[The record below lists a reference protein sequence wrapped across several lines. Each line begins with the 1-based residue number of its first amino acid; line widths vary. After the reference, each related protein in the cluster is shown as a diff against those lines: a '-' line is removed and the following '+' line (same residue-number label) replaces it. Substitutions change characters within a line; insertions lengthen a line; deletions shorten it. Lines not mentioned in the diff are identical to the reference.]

1 MKYNEDKKWVDWNP
15 VTMMRSAVLALM
27 VCLFICLLFAGCSP
41 RVVETVVVRTDTL
54 IQTQVKNDSVVM
66 RDSVYVHEWMA
77 GDTVFVEHW
86 HRIVR
91 EAANTGVKER
101 LRTVHDTVFVDK
113 ADTIASDAG
122 RKAAA
127 KVAAAGYK
135 KDDGGG
141 GAKTVVMLV
150 VLLLATG
157 TLIYK
162 LRKP

>member
-1 MKYNEDKKWVDWNP
+1 MDRTKKALGALMAV
-15 VTMMRSAVLALM
+15 VLAMALWGCRTTRYVPVDRVRTENHVKTM
-27 VCLFICLLFAGCSP
+27 VVADTV
-41 RVVETVVVRTDTL
+41 RDTVVMLRNVVRH
-54 IQTQVKNDSVVM
+54 DSMAV
-66 RDSVYVHEWMA
+66 RMA

-91 EAANTGVKER
+91 ETANAGVKER

-127 KVAAAGYK
+127 KIAAAGYK

>member
-1 MKYNEDKKWVDWNP
+1 MDRSKK
-15 VTMMRSAVLALM
+15 ALGALM
-27 VCLFICLLFAGCSP
+27 AVVLTMALWGCRTTKYVP
-41 RVVETVVVRTDTL
+41 VDRVRTENHVKTMVVADTVRDTVVMLRNVVRH
-54 IQTQVKNDSVVM
+54 DSMAV
-66 RDSVYVHEWMA
+66 RMA

-86 HRIVR
+86 HRIVS
-91 EAANTGVKER
+91 ETANAGVKER

-157 TLIYK
+157 MLIYK

>member
-1 MKYNEDKKWVDWNP
+1 MDGMKKMICALVAMVLLMALWGCRTTKYVPVDRVRTENH
-15 VTMMRSAVLALM
+15 VKTM
-27 VCLFICLLFAGCSP
+27 
-41 RVVETVVVRTDTL
+41 VVADTVRDTVVMLRNVVRH
-54 IQTQVKNDSVVM
+54 DSMAV
-66 RDSVYVHEWMA
+66 RMA

-91 EAANTGVKER
+91 ETANAGVKER

-127 KVAAAGYK
+127 KIAAAGYK

>member
-1 MKYNEDKKWVDWNP
+1 MDRTKK
-15 VTMMRSAVLALM
+15 ALGALM
-27 VCLFICLLFAGCSP
+27 AMVLVMALWGCRTTKYVP
-41 RVVETVVVRTDTL
+41 VDRVRTENHVKTMVVADTVRDTVVMLRNVVRH
-54 IQTQVKNDSVVM
+54 DSMAV
-66 RDSVYVHEWMA
+66 RMA

-91 EAANTGVKER
+91 ETANAGVKER

-122 RKAAA
+122 RKAAV

-141 GAKTVVMLV
+141 GTKTVVMLV

>member
-1 MKYNEDKKWVDWNP
+1 MDGMKKMICALVAMGLLMALWGCRTTKYVPVDRVRTENH
-15 VTMMRSAVLALM
+15 VKTM
-27 VCLFICLLFAGCSP
+27 
-41 RVVETVVVRTDTL
+41 VVADTVRDTVVMLRNVVRH
-54 IQTQVKNDSVVM
+54 DSMAV
-66 RDSVYVHEWMA
+66 RMA

-86 HRIVR
+86 HRIVK
-91 EAANTGVKER
+91 EAANAGVKER

>member
-1 MKYNEDKKWVDWNP
+1 MKKMICALVAMVLLMALWGCRTTKYVPVDRVRTENH
-15 VTMMRSAVLALM
+15 VKTM
-27 VCLFICLLFAGCSP
+27 
-41 RVVETVVVRTDTL
+41 VVADTVRDTVVMLRNVVRH
-54 IQTQVKNDSVVM
+54 DSMAV
-66 RDSVYVHEWMA
+66 RMA

-91 EAANTGVKER
+91 ETANAGVKER

-127 KVAAAGYK
+127 KIAAAGYK

>member
-1 MKYNEDKKWVDWNP
+1 MDRTKKALGALMAV
-15 VTMMRSAVLALM
+15 VLAMALWGCRTTKYVPVDRVRTENHVKTM
-27 VCLFICLLFAGCSP
+27 VVADTV
-41 RVVETVVVRTDTL
+41 RDTVVMLRNVVRH
-54 IQTQVKNDSVVM
+54 DSMAV
-66 RDSVYVHEWMA
+66 RMA

-86 HRIVR
+86 HRVVR
-91 EAANTGVKER
+91 ETANAGVKER

>member
-1 MKYNEDKKWVDWNP
+1 MDRTKKALGVLMAMVLVMALWGCRTTKYVPVDRVRTENH
-15 VTMMRSAVLALM
+15 VKAM
-27 VCLFICLLFAGCSP
+27 VVADTV
-41 RVVETVVVRTDTL
+41 RDTVVMLRNVVRH
-54 IQTQVKNDSVVM
+54 DS
-66 RDSVYVHEWMA
+66 MA
-77 GDTVFVEHW
+77 VRMSGDTVFVEHW

-91 EAANTGVKER
+91 ETANAGVKER

>member
-1 MKYNEDKKWVDWNP
+1 MDGMKK
-15 VTMMRSAVLALM
+15 ALGALM
-27 VCLFICLLFAGCSP
+27 AMVPIMALWGCRTTKYVP
-41 RVVETVVVRTDTL
+41 VDRVRTENHVKTMVVADTVRDTVVMLRNVVRH
-54 IQTQVKNDSVVM
+54 DSMAV
-66 RDSVYVHEWMA
+66 RMA

-86 HRIVR
+86 HRIVK
-91 EAANTGVKER
+91 EAANAGVKER

>member
-1 MKYNEDKKWVDWNP
+1 MDRTKK
-15 VTMMRSAVLALM
+15 ALGALM
-27 VCLFICLLFAGCSP
+27 AMVLTMALWGCRTTKYVP
-41 RVVETVVVRTDTL
+41 VDRVRTENHVKTMVVADTVRDTVVMFRNVVRH
-54 IQTQVKNDSVVM
+54 DSMAV
-66 RDSVYVHEWMA
+66 RMA

-91 EAANTGVKER
+91 ETANAGVKER

>member
-1 MKYNEDKKWVDWNP
+1 MDRTKK
-15 VTMMRSAVLALM
+15 ALGALM
-27 VCLFICLLFAGCSP
+27 VMVLVMALWSCRTTKYVP
-41 RVVETVVVRTDTL
+41 VDRVRTENHVKTMVVADTVRDTVVMLR
-54 IQTQVKNDSVVM
+54 SVV
-66 RDSVYVHEWMA
+66 RHDSMAVRMA

-86 HRIVR
+86 HRIVK
-91 EAANTGVKER
+91 EAANAGVKER

>member
-1 MKYNEDKKWVDWNP
+1 MVRTKKALGVLMAVVLVMALWGCRTTKYVPVDRVRTENH
-15 VTMMRSAVLALM
+15 VKTM
-27 VCLFICLLFAGCSP
+27 
-41 RVVETVVVRTDTL
+41 VVADTVRDTVVMLRNVVRH
-54 IQTQVKNDSVVM
+54 DSMAV
-66 RDSVYVHEWMA
+66 RMA

-91 EAANTGVKER
+91 ETANAGVKER

>member
-1 MKYNEDKKWVDWNP
+1 MVRTKKALGVLMAVVLVMALWGCRTTKYVPVDRVRTENH
-15 VTMMRSAVLALM
+15 VKTM
-27 VCLFICLLFAGCSP
+27 
-41 RVVETVVVRTDTL
+41 VVADTVRDTVVMLRNVVRH
-54 IQTQVKNDSVVM
+54 DSMAV
-66 RDSVYVHEWMA
+66 RMA

-91 EAANTGVKER
+91 EAANAGVKER

>member
-1 MKYNEDKKWVDWNP
+1 MDGMKKMICALVAMVLLMALWGCRTTKYVPVDRVRTENR
-15 VTMMRSAVLALM
+15 VKAM
-27 VCLFICLLFAGCSP
+27 VVADTV
-41 RVVETVVVRTDTL
+41 RDTVVMLRNVVRH
-54 IQTQVKNDSVVM
+54 DSMAV
-66 RDSVYVHEWMA
+66 RMA

-91 EAANTGVKER
+91 ETANAGVKER
-101 LRTVHDTVFVDK
+101 LRTVHDTVYVDK

>member
-1 MKYNEDKKWVDWNP
+1 MKK
-15 VTMMRSAVLALM
+15 ALGALM
-27 VCLFICLLFAGCSP
+27 AMVLIMALWGCRTTKYVP
-41 RVVETVVVRTDTL
+41 VDRVRTENHVKTMVVADTVRDTVVMLRNVVRH
-54 IQTQVKNDSVVM
+54 DSMAV
-66 RDSVYVHEWMA
+66 RMA

-91 EAANTGVKER
+91 ETANAGVKER

-122 RKAAA
+122 RKA
-127 KVAAAGYK
+127 AAAGYK

>member
-1 MKYNEDKKWVDWNP
+1 MDRMKK
-15 VTMMRSAVLALM
+15 ALGALM
-27 VCLFICLLFAGCSP
+27 VVVLTMALWGCRTTKYVP
-41 RVVETVVVRTDTL
+41 VDRVRAENHVKTMVVADTVRDTVVMLRNVVRH
-54 IQTQVKNDSVVM
+54 DSMAV
-66 RDSVYVHEWMA
+66 RMA

-91 EAANTGVKER
+91 ETANAGVKER

>member
-1 MKYNEDKKWVDWNP
+1 MDGMKKMICALVAMVLLMALWGCRTTKYVPVDRFRTENH
-15 VTMMRSAVLALM
+15 VKTM
-27 VCLFICLLFAGCSP
+27 
-41 RVVETVVVRTDTL
+41 VVADTVRDTVVMLRNIVRH
-54 IQTQVKNDSVVM
+54 DSMAV
-66 RDSVYVHEWMA
+66 RMA

-91 EAANTGVKER
+91 ETANAGVKER

-135 KDDGGG
+135 KDDGG
-141 GAKTVVMLV
+141 AKTVVMLV

>member
-1 MKYNEDKKWVDWNP
+1 MDRTKKALGVLMAMVLTMALWGCRTTKYVPVDRVRTENH
-15 VTMMRSAVLALM
+15 VKTM
-27 VCLFICLLFAGCSP
+27 
-41 RVVETVVVRTDTL
+41 VVADTVRDTVVMLRNVVRH
-54 IQTQVKNDSVVM
+54 DSMAV
-66 RDSVYVHEWMA
+66 RMA

-91 EAANTGVKER
+91 ETANAGVKER

-113 ADTIASDAG
+113 ADTIASYAG

-127 KVAAAGYK
+127 KVAAAGYE

>member
-1 MKYNEDKKWVDWNP
+1 MDRMKKALGVLMAMALTMALWGCRTTKYVPVDRVRTENH
-15 VTMMRSAVLALM
+15 VKTM
-27 VCLFICLLFAGCSP
+27 
-41 RVVETVVVRTDTL
+41 VVADTVRDTVVMLRNDVRH
-54 IQTQVKNDSVVM
+54 DSMAV
-66 RDSVYVHEWMA
+66 RMA

-91 EAANTGVKER
+91 ETANAGVKER

-127 KVAAAGYK
+127 EVAAAGYK

>member
-1 MKYNEDKKWVDWNP
+1 MKQKSVGLLWGIVACISIGMLFGCKTTRYVP
-15 VTMMRSAVLALM
+15 VES
-27 VCLFICLLFAGCSP
+27 
-41 RVVETVVVRTDTL
+41 VRTEYKDRIVAVHDT
-54 IQTQVKNDSVVM
+54 V
-66 RDSVYVHEWMA
+66 RDSVQTHNYTFQKDSMA
-77 GDTVFVEHW
+77 MAMSGDTVKIEHW

-91 EAANTGVKER
+91 ETANAGVKER

>member
-1 MKYNEDKKWVDWNP
+1 MDGMKKMICALVAMVLLMALWGCRTTKYVPVDRVRTENH
-15 VTMMRSAVLALM
+15 VKTM
-27 VCLFICLLFAGCSP
+27 
-41 RVVETVVVRTDTL
+41 VVADTVRDTVVMLRNVVRH
-54 IQTQVKNDSVVM
+54 DSMAV
-66 RDSVYVHEWMA
+66 RMA

-91 EAANTGVKER
+91 ETANAGVKER

>member
-1 MKYNEDKKWVDWNP
+1 MDGMKKMICALVAMVLLMALWGCRTTKYVPVDRVRTENH
-15 VTMMRSAVLALM
+15 VKTM
-27 VCLFICLLFAGCSP
+27 
-41 RVVETVVVRTDTL
+41 VVADTVRDTVVMLRNVVRH
-54 IQTQVKNDSVVM
+54 DSMAV
-66 RDSVYVHEWMA
+66 RMA

-86 HRIVR
+86 HRIVK
-91 EAANTGVKER
+91 EAANAGVKER

>member
-1 MKYNEDKKWVDWNP
+1 MDGMKK
-15 VTMMRSAVLALM
+15 ALGALM
-27 VCLFICLLFAGCSP
+27 AMVLIMALWGCRTTKYVP
-41 RVVETVVVRTDTL
+41 VDRVRTENHVKTMVVADTVRDTVVMLRNVVRH
-54 IQTQVKNDSVVM
+54 DSMAV
-66 RDSVYVHEWMA
+66 RMA

-91 EAANTGVKER
+91 ETANAGVKER

-122 RKAAA
+122 RKA
-127 KVAAAGYK
+127 AAAGYK